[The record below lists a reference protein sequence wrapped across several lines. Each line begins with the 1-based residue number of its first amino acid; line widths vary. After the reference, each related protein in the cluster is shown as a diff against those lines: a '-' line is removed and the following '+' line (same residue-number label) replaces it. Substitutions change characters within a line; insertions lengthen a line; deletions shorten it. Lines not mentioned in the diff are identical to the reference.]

1 MSFAP
6 STPLLNLVLSLGL
19 TFWLLL
25 TLLVLNRITWHW
37 VVRPLSGVLFS
48 DRRRT
53 IWYHLTLFPGTVIH
67 ECSHLLACW
76 LLLVPVLEFQP
87 FSLDSERSPGW
98 VRHQRTDP
106 FRAAMIGLAPFLGG
120 SVALLLLSHLF
131 PAFYAPDWFQ
141 GLQAPAPD
149 NLLFLGG
156 HLIRLVWDLLSQ
168 ANYLDW
174 QTWLFLYL
182 VLSIGLQAAPSSTDL
197 QALPGGLLLV
207 VALLGG
213 CYLLGL
219 GLNIDWATW
228 PFVTDALI
236 FLTDVLMAL
245 NRLFAY
251 SAALILLM
259 LIPIVPLAWLLS
271 HL

>member
-1 MSFAP
+1 MSLAP

-19 TFWLLL
+19 TLWLLL

-87 FSLDSERSPGW
+87 FSLDSNRSPGW

-120 SVALLLLSHLF
+120 SIALLLLSHFAF
-131 PAFYAPDWFQ
+131 PTFYAADWFQ

-156 HLIRLVWDLLSQ
+156 HLIRLVWDLLRQ
-168 ANYLDW
+168 ANYLDSVDGKSCSKRVCDPRFSAVADRRGATGTGRPGSFC
-174 QTWLFLYL
+174 TW
-182 VLSIGLQAAPSSTDL
+182 SCPSDYRQPPVPRTCRLCPAGCSSS
-197 QALPGGLLLV
+197 LPCSV
-207 VALLGG
+207 
-213 CYLLGL
+213 
-219 GLNIDWATW
+219 DATCW
-228 PFVTDALI
+228 VW
-236 FLTDVLMAL
+236 V
-245 NRLFAY
+245 
-251 SAALILLM
+251 
-259 LIPIVPLAWLLS
+259 
-271 HL
+271 